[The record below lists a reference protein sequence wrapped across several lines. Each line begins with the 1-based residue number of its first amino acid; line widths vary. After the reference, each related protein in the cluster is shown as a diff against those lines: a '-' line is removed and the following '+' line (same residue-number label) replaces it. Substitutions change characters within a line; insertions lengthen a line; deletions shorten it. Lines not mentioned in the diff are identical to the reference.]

1 MYLFELYQH
10 YTKLHTKDAHEPP
23 GVDTYPETWKTT
35 FIKEYPRFPS
45 IALPAPAAPT
55 TTLAEI
61 LTTRRSGREFTIPL
75 TLDDLSALLFYSLGE
90 KGKILKDDASKRM
103 YPSAGGRFPL
113 EFYVAIITPID
124 TLTAGIYHY
133 AVATHSLTRILELP
147 EDTIRNAPIATYEF
161 TKKSHVA
168 IITTAL
174 FSRSAIKYGER
185 AYRFGLL
192 EGGAVAQNLG
202 LVATSLQLNSV
213 IVGGIVDD
221 IWEDWLDID
230 GTSETILYGMFFG

>member
-10 YTKLHTKDAHEPP
+10 YTKLHAKDAYEPP

-45 IALPAPAAPT
+45 IALPIPTAPT
-55 TTLAEI
+55 TTLAEV
-61 LTTRRSGREFTIPL
+61 LTTRRSGRDFTTPL
-75 TLDDLSALLFYSLGE
+75 ALEDLSTLLFYSLGE
-90 KGKILKDDASKRM
+90 KDQILKNDTNKRM

-113 EFYVAIITPID
+113 ECYIAVITPIAP
-124 TLTAGIYHY
+124 LTSGIYHY
-133 AVATHSLTRILELP
+133 AVATHSLTRILDLSE
-147 EDTIRNAPIATYEF
+147 ETIRNAPITTYAF

-185 AYRFGLL
+185 AYRFSLL

-213 IVGGIVDD
+213 IVSGIVDD
-221 IWEDWLDID
+221 TWEDWLDID
-230 GTSETILYGMFFG
+230 GAAETILYGMFFG